1 MCERGETM
9 PDYDGTP
16 LSNEQKNTMKQKV
29 YSCLKDYIEIAKEVY
44 GEKLLKVIL
53 YGSYARGDFNEESD
67 VDLLFL
73 VDTPPAKER
82 QGFYDF
88 LDKAFDIKL
97 ESELDLQ
104 PIVKS
109 VYTFEKW
116 KEYLPFYKNIISEGE
131 IVYNAKA
138 C

>member
-1 MCERGETM
+1 M
-9 PDYDGTP
+9 PDRDGEA
-16 LSNEQKNTMKQKV
+16 LSNTKKNMMKQKV
-29 YSCLKDYIEIAKEVY
+29 YLCLKDYIEIAKEVY
-44 GEKLLKVIL
+44 GDKLLKVIL
-53 YGSYARGDFNEESD
+53 YGSYARGDFNEDSD

-73 VDTPPAKER
+73 LDTPPAKER

-97 ESELDLQ
+97 DSDLDFQ

-109 VYTFEKW
+109 VYTFERW
-116 KEYLPFYKNIISEGE
+116 KEYLPFYRNIINEGE
-131 IVYNAKA
+131 VIYAKA

>member
-1 MCERGETM
+1 
-9 PDYDGTP
+9 
-16 LSNEQKNTMKQKV
+16 MKQKV
-29 YSCLKDYIEIAKEVY
+29 YSCLNDYIKIAKEVY
-44 GEKLLKVIL
+44 GDKLLKVNL

-73 VDTPPAKER
+73 VDAPPAKER

-116 KEYLPFYKNIISEGE
+116 KEYLPFYKNIINEGE
-131 IVYNAKA
+131 VIYNAKA